1 MKNWFRKI
9 ETETHDVLIKR
20 SRENDSESVEIIIST
35 ELCEVTKTLGFKE
48 DSEKADAK
56 FKEIDKEYCLKFIN
70 AVEQTFSDLNI
81 NQPDEEA
88 DKNPS

>member
-1 MKNWFRKI
+1 MKNWFKKI

-20 SRENDSESVEIIIST
+20 SSENGSENVEVTIMT
-35 ELCEVTKTLGFKE
+35 ALCEVTKTLGCGE
-48 DSEKADAK
+48 DSSKADRA
-56 FKEIDKEYCLKFIN
+56 FKEIDKEYCIKFIN

-88 DKNPS
+88 DEN